1 MTAKRP
7 RSPSRAASHRQA
19 AAGRRPARSVPEPLQ
34 DFVDVVSAL
43 NGARAR
49 FLVVG
54 AYALAAHGVPR
65 ATGDL
70 DIWIEPTR
78 ENAPRVFSALAAF
91 GAPLQSL
98 GVTQEDFVTPGVV
111 CQIGLPP
118 RRIDVTT
125 IIDGVTFAEAWA
137 GRLVGSLGNV
147 RLSYLGRQALVRNK
161 EAAGR
166 AKDLADLAAL
176 SASGPQRARRPRR

>member
-1 MTAKRP
+1 M
-7 RSPSRAASHRQA
+7 
-19 AAGRRPARSVPEPLQ
+19 
-34 DFVDVVSAL
+34 VSAL

-54 AYALAAHGVPR
+54 AYAMAAHGVPR

-70 DIWIEPTR
+70 DVWVEPSG
-78 ENAPRVFSALAAF
+78 ENAPRVFEALARF
-91 GAPLQSL
+91 GAPLRSL
-98 GVTQEDFVTPGVV
+98 GVTEKDFGRPGVV

-125 IIDGVTFAEAWA
+125 VIDGVAFDEAWA
-137 GRLVGSLGNV
+137 GRLEGSLGPV
-147 RLSYLGRQALVRNK
+147 RLGYIGREALVRNK

-166 AKDLADLAAL
+166 AKDLADLEAL
-176 SASGPQRARRPRR
+176 RSAGGGRGVRRPR